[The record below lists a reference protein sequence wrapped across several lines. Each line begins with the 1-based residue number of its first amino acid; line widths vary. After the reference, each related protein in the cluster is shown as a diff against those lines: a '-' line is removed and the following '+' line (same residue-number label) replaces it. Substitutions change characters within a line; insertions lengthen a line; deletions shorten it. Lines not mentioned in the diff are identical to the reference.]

1 MMRRIGIC
9 ALVIALA
16 GTLVVGVSAGCSGDQ
31 QKAQEIIRGANPNVQ
46 KGNEQVLKLR
56 DIWAKIQK
64 LPDNPAGYKEGAK
77 LAKEGAT
84 AAQVAQEEYEKVI
97 AAVVSAKKLDVS
109 ADYKKYM
116 SMKEEALKARVDG
129 LVLSAQRFTQIT
141 KLYGA
146 AIARNIKAWQAAN
159 ARIKALSAKISKL
172 PDSDKLDEAANAF
185 GKKKGIGG

>member
-1 MMRRIGIC
+1 MRRIGTWM
-9 ALVIALA
+9 LMIALA
-16 GTLVVGVSAGCSGDQ
+16 GTLVVGVSTGCSGDQ

-56 DIWAKIQK
+56 DIWTKIQK

-84 AAQVAQEEYEKVI
+84 AAKVAQEEYEKVI
-97 AAVVSAKKLDVS
+97 SAVQSAKKLDVS
-109 ADYKKYM
+109 PDYKKYM
-116 SMKEEALKARVDG
+116 SMKEEALKARVEG
-129 LVLSAQRFTQIT
+129 LTLSAQRFAQIT

-172 PDSDKLDEAANAF
+172 PDSDKLDEDANAF